1 MSLINDALKRAS
13 QSEKMRPRDPGL
25 PSAMQPAIESRR
37 SIVPVVA
44 GVFILALLAAAGWL
58 VWRALP
64 QQHSPAT
71 LPNVVSVKE
80 SSAHSAD
87 ATRIEPRPAV
97 GLTNVTARQSLA
109 LPGIEPRPAAALAKE
124 DAPVIA
130 PPPPANTNPPAPP
143 PPAPAPAPV
152 IVPEALPFPDLKL
165 QGIFYNRANPKAAIN
180 GQIHAE
186 NEMVGEVRIVK
197 IAQNKVTVEWNGQT
211 KDLSLGG
218 D

>member
-13 QSEKMRPRDPGL
+13 QTERARPRDPGL
-25 PSAMQPAIESRR
+25 SSPMQPAVESRR

-71 LPNVVSVKE
+71 LP
-80 SSAHSAD
+80 
-87 ATRIEPRPAV
+87 AV

-109 LPGIEPRPAAALAKE
+109 LPRIELRPAAALAKE
-124 DAPVIA
+124 DAPAVVM
-130 PPPPANTNPPAPP
+130 PLPDSNPPVSP

-152 IVPEALPFPDLKL
+152 VVPEALPFPDLKL
-165 QGIFYNRANPKAAIN
+165 QGIFYNRANPKVAIN
-180 GQIHAE
+180 GQIRAE
-186 NEMVGEVRIVK
+186 NELIGEVRIVK
-197 IAQNKVTVEWNGQT
+197 ITQNKVTVEWNGQT

-218 D
+218 Q